1 MSIDT
6 KTIRDLHAKRGDHP
20 WGSSFE
26 HAAYQHMPELLDAY
40 DRLAE
45 LEAELARLRT
55 DRDGAAEACRM
66 LQEDKARL
74 EQDNARLQDALLEIK
89 ALVDTGRW
97 YSAIAGSVA
106 EKALA
111 GERGD
116 A

>member
-40 DRLAE
+40 DRLST
-45 LEAELARLRT
+45 LEAESIRQQ
-55 DRDGAAEACRM
+55 AEI
-66 LQEDKARL
+66 E
-74 EQDNARLQDALLEIK
+74 RLQDELIDIK
-89 ALVDTGRW
+89 ALVDTGGW
-97 YSAIAGSVA
+97 YLATAANVA

-111 GERGD
+111 GDD